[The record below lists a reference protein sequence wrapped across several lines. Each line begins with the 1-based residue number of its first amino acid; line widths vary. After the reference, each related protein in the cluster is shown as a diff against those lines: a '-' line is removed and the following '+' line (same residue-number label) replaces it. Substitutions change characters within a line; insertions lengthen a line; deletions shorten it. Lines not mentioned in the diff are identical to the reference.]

1 MGQNFHICMKKND
14 DVLLDPD
21 SEALYRFTQPN
32 WRYFMKKN
40 ENVLLDPDSEDCVAL
55 PNLTEDILWRKTLM
69 STWTPILRHCA
80 PPPLTVRLTVKYFY
94 FYYFPNMFEIC
105 VRFASSK
112 HKVFVPV
119 HICICLVL
127 LCRRAQGHQ
136 DCGWVTFC
144 YKVWQH
150 RCSVCEK
157 YFKHSL
163 CHHAITC
170 GDMGQHVLFLQFFLG
185 YIICNLQF
193 ILQCYSNFRRHL
205 FENLKKR

>member
-1 MGQNFHICMKKND
+1 MLRSGW
-14 DVLLDPD
+14 P
-21 SEALYRFTQPN
+21 SALTH
-32 WRYFMKKN
+32 
-40 ENVLLDPDSEDCVAL
+40 
-55 PNLTEDILWRKTLM
+55 THTH
-69 STWTPILRHCA
+69 THTH
-80 PPPLTVRLTVKYFY
+80 PPPYGQLFVFLGVVCLTPDNELITRKNNFLTVRLTVKYRLFLRLPY
-94 FYYFPNMFEIC
+94 NLFVSC

-144 YKVWQH
+144 YNVWQH
-150 RCSVCEK
+150 PMLCEK

-170 GDMGQHVLFLQFFLG
+170 GDMGQHSSYNVSLDT
-185 YIICNLQF
+185 
-193 ILQCYSNFRRHL
+193 
-205 FENLKKR
+205 

>member
-1 MGQNFHICMKKND
+1 MAQFAYGQGWAGW
-14 DVLLDPD
+14 P
-21 SEALYRFTQPN
+21 
-32 WRYFMKKN
+32 
-40 ENVLLDPDSEDCVAL
+40 
-55 PNLTEDILWRKTLM
+55 
-69 STWTPILRHCA
+69 
-80 PPPLTVRLTVKYFY
+80 PPPLTVRLTVKYSY
-94 FYYFPNMFEIC
+94 FYDFPKLFVIC

-170 GDMGQHVLFLQFFLG
+170 GDMGQHVLFLQCFLG

-193 ILQCYSNFRRHL
+193 ILQCFL
-205 FENLKKR
+205 IFVGIFLKISKNGRTRYFG

>member
-1 MGQNFHICMKKND
+1 MKNKLQPTRTSFSRNFQYKKPPRWLSKFFHFGTENRADQLKKPPCMF
-14 DVLLDPD
+14 V
-21 SEALYRFTQPN
+21 
-32 WRYFMKKN
+32 
-40 ENVLLDPDSEDCVAL
+40 
-55 PNLTEDILWRKTLM
+55 
-69 STWTPILRHCA
+69 
-80 PPPLTVRLTVKYFY
+80 
-94 FYYFPNMFEIC
+94 IC

-112 HKVFVPV
+112 HKFFVPV